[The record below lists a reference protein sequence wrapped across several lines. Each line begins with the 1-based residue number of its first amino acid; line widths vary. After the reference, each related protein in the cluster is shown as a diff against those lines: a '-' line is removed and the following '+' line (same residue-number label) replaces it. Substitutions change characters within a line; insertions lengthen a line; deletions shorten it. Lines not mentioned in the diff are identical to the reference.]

1 MKESDLV
8 SKSTP
13 VIDGDAA
20 RADVSDLMN
29 KTTMITRPQGV
40 DSDNPFEEMMSRFDV
55 AAQKLSLDPGLY
67 KVLREPVR
75 ETKVSI
81 PISMDDGRIE
91 VFTGYR
97 VLHNIARGPGKGG
110 IRFDKNVTLDEVR
123 ALAAWMTW
131 KCAVVNIPFGGAK
144 GGVICDPSSLSMA
157 ELEKITRRYTAEIL
171 DLIGPERDVPA
182 PDMGT
187 TPQTMAWIMDTYSM
201 HMRHTVTSVVTGKP
215 LTIGGSRGRVEATG
229 RGIMMISREAA
240 RANGF
245 ELAGSRVVVQGFG
258 NVGSITAKM
267 CHAAGAKVVAVSDI
281 RGAIA
286 NENGLDVPALLE
298 HYAHGKTFEGFAG
311 AGKLE
316 KERLLEFPCEILVP
330 AANENQLRAH
340 NAAKVQA
347 RIIVEGANGP
357 TTQRADDI
365 FRERGIIVV
374 PDILANA
381 GGVTVSYFEW
391 VQDRAG
397 FFWRESEVNE
407 RLEDI
412 MVQSFND
419 VTEMARKYDVTYR
432 IAAYMLGISRVAHD
446 TMVRGLYA

>member
-1 MKESDLV
+1 MDHAVETDSDL
-8 SKSTP
+8 P
-13 VIDGDAA
+13 
-20 RADVSDLMN
+20 RL
-29 KTTMITRPQGV
+29 TTTTLPLGV
-40 DSDNPFEEMMSRFDV
+40 DSASPFDEMMSRFDV
-55 AAQKLSLDPGLY
+55 AAQKLGLDPGLY

-81 PISMDDGRIE
+81 PIVMDDGHIE
-91 VFTGYR
+91 VFVGYR

-144 GGVICDPSSLSMA
+144 GGVICDPSNLTRG
-157 ELEKITRRYTAEIL
+157 ELERITRRYTAEIM
-171 DLIGPERDVPA
+171 DLIGPEKDVPA

-187 TPQTMAWIMDTYSM
+187 NPQTMAWIMDTYSM
-201 HMRHTVTSVVTGKP
+201 HARHTVTSVVTGKP
-215 LTIGGSRGRVEATG
+215 LTLGGSRGRVEATG
-229 RGIMMISREAA
+229 RGLMLIAREAA
-240 RANGF
+240 PLRGF
-245 ELAGSRVVVQGFG
+245 TLAGSRVVVQGFG
-258 NVGSITAKM
+258 NVGSIAARM
-267 CHAAGAKVVAVSDI
+267 CHEAGAKVIAVSDI
-281 RGAIA
+281 NGGITREG
-286 NENGLDVPALLE
+286 GLDMPAVLA
-298 HYAHGKTFEGFAG
+298 HYEKKRTFEGIEGVTRVGNA
-311 AGKLE
+311 E
-316 KERLLEFPCEILVP
+316 LLELDCDILIP
-330 AANENQLRAH
+330 AANENQIRGRNAGNIRA
-340 NAAKVQA
+340 K
-347 RIIVEGANGP
+347 IIVEGANGP
-357 TTQRADDI
+357 TTQRADEI
-365 FRERGIIVV
+365 LHENGILVV

-412 MVQSFND
+412 MVQSFRD
-419 VTEMARKYDVTYR
+419 VASMAEKYGVSFR

>member
-1 MKESDLV
+1 
-8 SKSTP
+8 
-13 VIDGDAA
+13 
-20 RADVSDLMN
+20 
-29 KTTMITRPQGV
+29 
-40 DSDNPFEEMMSRFDV
+40 MMSRFDL
-55 AAQKLSLDPGLY
+55 AAQKLGLDPGLY

-91 VFTGYR
+91 VFIGYR

-144 GGVICDPSSLSMA
+144 GGVICDPGSLSRA
-157 ELEKITRRYTAEIL
+157 ELEKITRRYTAEL
-171 DLIGPERDVPA
+171 MDQFGPEKDVPA

-187 TPQTMAWIMDTYSM
+187 NPQTMAWVMDTYSM
-201 HMRHTVTSVVTGKP
+201 HARHTVTSVVTGKP
-215 LTIGGSRGRVEATG
+215 LSLGGSRGRVEATG
-229 RGIMMISREAA
+229 RGLMLIAREAA
-240 RANGF
+240 PLRG
-245 ELAGSRVVVQGFG
+245 LTLKGSRIVVQGFG
-258 NVGSITAKM
+258 NVGSIAARM
-267 CHAAGAKVVAVSDI
+267 CHEQGAKILAVSDI
-281 RGAIA
+281 HGGVSSPGGI
-286 NENGLDVPALLE
+286 DVPALIG
-298 HYAHGKTFEGFAG
+298 HYEKTHSLKGFPGTEPVSNEA
-311 AGKLE
+311 
-316 KERLLEFPCEILVP
+316 LLELDCDILIP
-330 AANENQLRAH
+330 AANENQIRQK
-340 NAAKVQA
+340 NAGNIKAK
-347 RIIVEGANGP
+347 IIVEGANGP
-357 TTQRADDI
+357 TTQRAD
-365 FRERGIIVV
+365 EVLNAKNVLVV

-412 MVQSFND
+412 MVQSFRD
-419 VTEMARKYDVTYR
+419 VAQMAEKYGVSFR

>member
-1 MKESDLV
+1 VEEAESHV
-8 SKSTP
+8 
-13 VIDGDAA
+13 
-20 RADVSDLMN
+20 
-29 KTTMITRPQGV
+29 TTLASIAPQGI
-40 DSDNPFEEMMSRFDV
+40 DSTNPFEEMMSRFDV
-55 AAQKLSLDPGLY
+55 AAQKLGLDPGLY

-81 PISMDDGRIE
+81 PINMDDGRIE
-91 VFTGYR
+91 VFIGYR

-144 GGVICDPSSLSMA
+144 GGVICDPATLSRA
-157 ELEKITRRYTAEIL
+157 ELERITRRYTAEL
-171 DLIGPERDVPA
+171 MDQFGPEKDVPA

-187 TPQTMAWIMDTYSM
+187 NPQTMAWIMDTYSM
-201 HMRHTVTSVVTGKP
+201 HVRHTVTSVVTGKP
-215 LTIGGSRGRVEATG
+215 LSLGGSRGRVEATG
-229 RGIMMISREAA
+229 RGLMLICREAA
-240 RANGF
+240 PLRG
-245 ELAGSRVVVQGFG
+245 LTLSGSRVAVQGFG
-258 NVGSITAKM
+258 NVGSIAARM
-267 CHAAGAKVVAVSDI
+267 CHEAGARVLAVSDI
-281 RGAIA
+281 RGGIY
-286 NENGLDVPALLE
+286 NERGLDLPAVLQHYEKNRSLEGYRDAQAITNVELLE
-298 HYAHGKTFEGFAG
+298 ADTD
-311 AGKLE
+311 
-316 KERLLEFPCEILVP
+316 ILIP
-330 AANENQLRAH
+330 AANENQIRGTNAPNIRA
-340 NAAKVQA
+340 K
-347 RIIVEGANGP
+347 IIVEGANGP
-357 TTQRADDI
+357 TTQGADEILKEKDVL
-365 FRERGIIVV
+365 VV

-412 MVQSFND
+412 MVQSFQD
-419 VTEMARKYDVTYR
+419 VAAMARKYHVSFR

>member
-1 MKESDLV
+1 M
-8 SKSTP
+8 STIAEP
-13 VIDGDAA
+13 QFPTIG
-20 RADVSDLMN
+20 
-29 KTTMITRPQGV
+29 THPQGTE
-40 DSDNPFEEMMSRFDV
+40 SASPFEEMMSRFDL
-55 AAQKLSLDPGLY
+55 AAQKLGLDPGLY

-81 PISMDDGRIE
+81 PIAMDDGRIE
-91 VFTGYR
+91 VFVGYR

-144 GGVICDPSSLSMA
+144 GGVICDPQSLSRA
-157 ELEKITRRYTAEIL
+157 ELERITRRYTAEL
-171 DLIGPERDVPA
+171 MDQFGPEKDVPA

-187 TPQTMAWIMDTYSM
+187 NPQTMAWVMDTYSM
-201 HMRHTVTSVVTGKP
+201 HARHTVTAVVTGKP
-215 LTIGGSRGRVEATG
+215 LSLGGSRGRVEATG
-229 RGIMMISREAA
+229 RGLMLIAREAA
-240 RANGF
+240 PLRG
-245 ELAGSRVVVQGFG
+245 LKLPGSRIVVQGFG
-258 NVGSITAKM
+258 NVGSIAARM
-267 CHAAGAKVVAVSDI
+267 CHEAGAKIVAVSDI
-281 RGAIA
+281 QGGIHAPG
-286 NENGLDVPALLE
+286 GLDIPALLA
-298 HYAHGKTFEGFAG
+298 HYEKNRTLAGFAG
-311 AGKLE
+311 TSPVSNEA
-316 KERLLEFPCEILVP
+316 LLELECDILIP
-330 AANENQLRAH
+330 AANENQIRQK
-340 NAAKVQA
+340 NAGNIKAK
-347 RIIVEGANGP
+347 IIVEGANGP
-357 TTQRADDI
+357 TTQRADEI
-365 FRERGIIVV
+365 LNSKGILVV

-412 MVQSFND
+412 MVQSFKD
-419 VTEMARKYDVTYR
+419 VAGMAEKYGVSHR

>member
-1 MKESDLV
+1 VKESRSSDN
-8 SKSTP
+8 STP
-13 VIDGDAA
+13 VLGGDAE
-20 RADVSDLMN
+20 RAGASAILPN
-29 KTTMITRPQGV
+29 LATLTRPQGV
-40 DSDNPFEEMMSRFDV
+40 DSENPFEEMMSRFDA

-81 PISMDDGRIE
+81 PVVMDDGRIE
-91 VFTGYR
+91 VFIGYR

-110 IRFDKNVTLDEVR
+110 IRFDKHVTLDEVR

-144 GGVICDPSSLSMA
+144 GGVICDPGSLSNS
-157 ELEKITRRYTAEIL
+157 ELERITRRYTAEIL

-229 RGIMMISREAA
+229 RGLMIICREAA
-240 RANGF
+240 RAAGF
-245 ELAGSRVVVQGFG
+245 ELAGSRVAVQGFG
-258 NVGSITAKM
+258 NVGSIAARM
-267 CHAAGAKVVAVSDI
+267 CQEAGARIVAVSDI
-281 RGAIA
+281 RGGIA
-286 NENGLDVPALLE
+286 RPEGLDLPAVLD
-298 HYAHGKTFEGFAG
+298 HHSRAKSFEGYREAQ
-311 AGKLE
+311 KITNE
-316 KERLLEFPCEILVP
+316 ELLEFPCDILIP
-330 AANENQLRAH
+330 AANENQLRKH
-340 NAAKVQA
+340 NAGKIRA

-357 TTQRADDI
+357 TTQRADDV
-365 FRERGIIVV
+365 FQERGITVV

-407 RLEDI
+407 RMEDI
-412 MVQSFND
+412 MVQSFRD
-419 VTEMARKYDVTYR
+419 VAEMSQKYGVSYR